1 MNTLYKKVK
10 NIEYIVVEP
19 DNLDAN
25 RQYPTVFL
33 LHGYG
38 SNMSDL
44 ASICEYINTNN
55 YIYICPNAPIE
66 IDTGYGN
73 KGYAWFNINT
83 DQGALKEDKYSD
95 LMNELIS
102 EIDREYCI
110 NKNKM
115 ILGGF
120 SQGAMVTY
128 DFGIN
133 KSNYFCGLLA
143 MSGKLINKEIFKQG
157 EKINLDKKIF
167 ISHGLYDNVISV
179 NEGREANKIFEAVGF
194 NVEYNEYPI
203 THEISLDVISDI
215 KIWIQKI
222 LDQV

>member
-19 DNLDAN
+19 DDLDAN
-25 RQYPTVFL
+25 KQYPTIFL

-66 IDTGYGN
+66 IDTGHGN

-83 DQGALKEDKYSD
+83 DQVVLKEDKYSD
-95 LMNELIS
+95 LINELIF
-102 EIDREYCI
+102 EIDREYYI

-143 MSGKLINKEIFKQG
+143 MSGTLINKDFLKIDN
-157 EKINLDKKIF
+157 KINTDKKIF
-167 ISHGLYDNVISV
+167 VTHGIYDNIISI
-179 NEGREANKIFEAVGF
+179 NEGREAKKN
-194 NVEYNEYPI
+194 
-203 THEISLDVISDI
+203 T
-215 KIWIQKI
+215 
-222 LDQV
+222 